1 MEAAV
6 SHRERI
12 MTLKQAI
19 SNKLRSFHQK
29 KRKGGEQAT
38 RGERMEMK
46 RRCH

>member
-19 SNKLRSFHQK
+19 SNKLRSFHQ
-29 KRKGGEQAT
+29 RKGKVVSKQQEGK
-38 RGERMEMK
+38 G
-46 RRCH
+46 